1 MSLTISALALAL
13 CMFALSVRGQQRA
26 AQRSEP
32 QFQTPNL
39 LTFDELVSLS
49 STAKPS
55 GDLAVHLD
63 NVLSE
68 PFVSNEASAEGI
80 EPHRPDVASLG
91 PVLRVASWN
100 IERGLNFDLIRAAL
114 TDPEEFRHLAPNQKQ
129 INAARKASIESQ
141 LATLQAVDVLVLNE
155 VDFGMKRT
163 GYRDVARELAAAL
176 QMNYVYGVEFVE
188 VDPVFDLGT
197 EQVHLADPRQDAR
210 LQQDLQID
218 RVRYH
223 GLHGTAV
230 LSRYSIRSAR
240 IVRLPICYDWYAQE
254 AKQIAKLEKG
264 KRWAAHSLF
273 KERVEREVR
282 QGGRM
287 ALIVDLAIPEL
298 PSGEAT
304 IVATHLENKCAPEC
318 RRKQMTALLNT
329 LKNDSNP
336 VVLAGDLNTTGTSN
350 TPSSVRNEIMSRV
363 TDYKFWTKQA
373 ISHFNPLGIYQYA
386 LFPVHYLHGYNDP
399 TTLNLPII
407 WEHRERPLFKAV
419 EKFRFADGRTFD
431 FRGDPSRSL
440 REKGKTL
447 ADSNERGRKGFVPT
461 YAFSRDYWGLVG
473 RYKLDWF
480 FVKPFVTDPRR
491 AGQSDAFA
499 PHFAETM
506 RELNESVDDR
516 LSDHPP
522 MTVDLPLREPTTVAS
537 AIAMVKSPSGNR
549 YDLLET
555 DESKASGTRQNSASQ
570 GSKRPH

>member
-1 MSLTISALALAL
+1 MRLTISALALAL
-13 CMFALSVRGQQRA
+13 CMFASPVHAQQRA
-26 AQRSEP
+26 AQRSE
-32 QFQTPNL
+32 QRYQAPNL
-39 LTFDELVSLS
+39 LTFDELVRLS

-55 GDLAVHLD
+55 GDLAIHLD

-68 PFVSNEASAEGI
+68 PFVSNEASAEGL
-80 EPHRPDVASLG
+80 EPRRPIVASLG

-114 TDPEEFRHLAPNQKQ
+114 TDPEEFRRLAANHKP
-129 INAARKASIESQ
+129 IDADRESSIESQ
-141 LATLQAVDVLVLNE
+141 LAKLQGVDVLVLNE

-163 GYRDVARELAAAL
+163 GYRDVARDLAAAL
-176 QMNYVYGVEFVE
+176 HMNYAYGVEFVE

-197 EQVHLADPRQDAR
+197 EQVHLPDPQQDAR
-210 LQQDLQID
+210 LQQDLKVD
-218 RVRYH
+218 RERYH

-230 LSRYSIRSAR
+230 LSRYPIRNAQ
-240 IVRLPICYDWYAQE
+240 IVRLPDCYDWYGQE
-254 AKQIAKLEKG
+254 VKQIAKLERG
-264 KRWAAHSLF
+264 KRWAAHRLF

-287 ALIVDLAIPEL
+287 ALIVDLAIPEV
-298 PSGEAT
+298 PTGEAT

-329 LKNDSNP
+329 MKEDSNP

-350 TPSSVRNEIMSRV
+350 TPTAVRDEIMSRV

-386 LFPVHYLHGYNDP
+386 LFPVHYLHGYHDP
-399 TTLNLPII
+399 TAFNVPVV
-407 WEHRERPLFKAV
+407 WEHRERPLFKTV
-419 EKFRFADGRTFD
+419 EKFRFADGRSFD

-440 REKGKTL
+440 GNKGKTL
-447 ADSNERGRKGFVPT
+447 ADSNERAGKGFVTT

-480 FVKPFVTDPRR
+480 FVKPFVTDSRR
-491 AGQSDAFA
+491 GGQSDVFA

-506 RELNESVDDR
+506 RDLNESVYDR
-516 LSDHPP
+516 ISDHPP
-522 MTVDLPLREPTTVAS
+522 MTVDLPLREPPTIANVTG
-537 AIAMVKSPSGNR
+537 AIKSPSGDR
-549 YDLLET
+549 
-555 DESKASGTRQNSASQ
+555 
-570 GSKRPH
+570 